1 MSKTPP
7 TSSTPPAESLR
18 ISDLVDRTELS
29 KELIHHYLRLGLI
42 PRPEERGHY
51 TGEHVRLLALVK
63 RMREDFHLPLEVIR
77 QLFGLFAFDA
87 DRMDPLV
94 QVESVAQ
101 RLTRLATN
109 TDLGLSDLLSADDVV
124 ARAGVDVATLER
136 FVDGGVV
143 VPVPGESPSK
153 FTEYDV
159 HAVALCERGTRMGI
173 PFESFRTVASYVQ
186 VAFELAHR
194 EFIDVGWKSNVPA
207 EQMLGEV
214 FVRREIVSSF
224 VHSVLQAQLT
234 GRLRQSL
241 AQRSSGRTV
250 LDDVVYRPSA
260 DFLAR
265 HGLNRLMTHHKT
277 RLSEEP
283 EDETRWRRTAELLMH
298 AGSYREAAFFFE
310 QAMEKWPSTALK
322 GRLGIALVLGGDPEK
337 GRALLQAV
345 HDTED
350 ATPESTIYL
359 ALSRFFLPG
368 GDPTAQSTEDATAVL
383 DMVEQ
388 ALASAN
394 RGVVAIHVRLFGG
407 WLLTALPPTFRRLE
421 RGHRILVDLFEELG
435 GGAVTQSVFPGL
447 RERSLLNASW
457 LLFESLARTGAMP
470 SHTAP
475 SAEELRAL
483 ICRLDPSS
491 EFARQVFLEADS

>member
-1 MSKTPP
+1 
-7 TSSTPPAESLR
+7 
-18 ISDLVDRTELS
+18 
-29 KELIHHYLRLGLI
+29 
-42 PRPEERGHY
+42 
-51 TGEHVRLLALVK
+51 
-63 RMREDFHLPLEVIR
+63 
-77 QLFGLFAFDA
+77 
-87 DRMDPLV
+87 
-94 QVESVAQ
+94 
-101 RLTRLATN
+101 
-109 TDLGLSDLLSADDVV
+109 
-124 ARAGVDVATLER
+124 
-136 FVDGGVV
+136 
-143 VPVPGESPSK
+143 
-153 FTEYDV
+153 
-159 HAVALCERGTRMGI
+159 
-173 PFESFRTVASYVQ
+173 
-186 VAFELAHR
+186 
-194 EFIDVGWKSNVPA
+194 
-207 EQMLGEV
+207 
-214 FVRREIVSSF
+214 
-224 VHSVLQAQLT
+224 
-234 GRLRQSL
+234 
-241 AQRSSGRTV
+241 
-250 LDDVVYRPSA
+250 
-260 DFLAR
+260 
-265 HGLNRLMTHHKT
+265 
-277 RLSEEP
+277 
-283 EDETRWRRTAELLMH
+283 
-298 AGSYREAAFFFE
+298 
-310 QAMEKWPSTALK
+310 MEKWPSTALK